1 MSLNPQSI
9 QGRARH
15 LLDAARRETTET
27 WLHAARRRSMCSL
40 TVKLFWQ
47 VWMPT
52 GVQSGKDPYGFAQFY
67 KQQDRTCIAADQ
79 IEQSQ

>member
-9 QGRARH
+9 QGRARQ
-15 LLDAARRETTET
+15 LLDAAWKETTEA
-27 WLHAARRRSMCSL
+27 WLHAARRRSMCFL

-52 GVQSGKDPYGFAQFY
+52 GVQSGKDPYGFAQFQ
-67 KQQDRTCIAADQ
+67 KQQEEPVSRQTK
-79 IEQSQ
+79 